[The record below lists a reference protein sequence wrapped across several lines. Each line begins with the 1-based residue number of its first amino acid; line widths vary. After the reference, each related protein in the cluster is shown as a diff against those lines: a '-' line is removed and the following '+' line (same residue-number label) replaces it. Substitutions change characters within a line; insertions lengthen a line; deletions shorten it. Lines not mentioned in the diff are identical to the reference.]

1 MKKIVLTTV
10 DCTPWL
16 VGKQAS
22 CLNIKLIEKEMA
34 SMKSWSKVLTDYYR
48 TFSV

>member
-1 MKKIVLTTV
+1 MFMKKIVLTTV

-22 CLNIKLIEKEMA
+22 CLNI
-34 SMKSWSKVLTDYYR
+34 
-48 TFSV
+48 